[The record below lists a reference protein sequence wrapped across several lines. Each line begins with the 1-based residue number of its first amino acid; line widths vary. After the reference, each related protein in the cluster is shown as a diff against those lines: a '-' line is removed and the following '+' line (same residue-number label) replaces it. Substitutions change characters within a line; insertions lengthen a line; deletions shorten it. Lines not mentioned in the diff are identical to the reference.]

1 MSATPIHDSTIDSFR
16 DAIASSPRL
25 YLAFE
30 LGWNQWKLGFAT
42 GLDAKPWRKTIEARD
57 LTALRDAVAR
67 ARRRFELSDDAPVC
81 SCYEA
86 GRDGFWLH
94 RFLDQAGVDNCV
106 VDSASIEVNRRAKRA
121 KTDRMDVNKLL
132 SMLIRHHQGE
142 AKVWS
147 IVRVP
152 TEADEERRELHREL
166 LELKHERT
174 RCTNRIKGLLARCGL
189 AVTVD
194 KDLLT
199 VLNELTTWD
208 GRRFVEV
215 YPQLHQRLGREFERM
230 QVLNDQ
236 IRQLERQRLEQ
247 LRHGRGREVD
257 MARQLLGLHGVGLNS
272 AWLAVMECFGWRMFD
287 NRRQVGALIGMAPT
301 PYQSGD
307 SHRDQGIS
315 KAGNPRLRIMAV
327 ELAWCWLR
335 FQPDSELARWYERRF
350 AHGSKR
356 QRKIGIVALGR
367 KLLIKLW
374 QYLQTGQ
381 PPEGAIVVDWQI
393 KVNGNARPIAA

>member
-1 MSATPIHDSTIDSFR
+1 MSATPTHDSTTD
-16 DAIASSPRL
+16 SPRL

-30 LGWNQWKLGFAT
+30 LGWSQWKLGFAT
-42 GLDAKPWRKTIEARD
+42 GLDGKAWRRTIPARD
-57 LTALRDAVAR
+57 LSALQEAVAR
-67 ARRRFELSDDAPVC
+67 ARRRFELPDDVSVR

-94 RFLDQAGVDNCV
+94 RFLSQAGVHNSV

-142 AKVWS
+142 PKVWS
-147 IVRVP
+147 VVRVP
-152 TEADEERRELHREL
+152 TQADEERRELHREM

-189 AVTVD
+189 SVAVD
-194 KDLLT
+194 HNLPN

-208 GRRFVEV
+208 DRPFGKV
-215 YPQLHQRLGREFERM
+215 YPQLHARLGREFERM
-230 QVLNDQ
+230 QLISGQ
-236 IRQLERQRLEQ
+236 IRQLEQQRLDQ
-247 LRHGRGREVD
+247 FRHCQGREVD
-257 MARQLLGLHGVGLNS
+257 MARQLLSVHGVGVNS
-272 AWLAVMECFGWRMFD
+272 AWQAVMECFGWRTFD
-287 NRRQVGALIGMAPT
+287 NRRQVGALLGMAPT

-307 SHRDQGIS
+307 SQRDQGIS
-315 KAGNPRLRIMAV
+315 KAGNPRLRILAV
-327 ELAWCWLR
+327 ELAWSWVR
-335 FQPDSELARWYERRF
+335 FQPQSELARWYERRF

-367 KLLIKLW
+367 KLLIQLW

-381 PPEGAIVVDWQI
+381 PPEGAIIVDWQI
-393 KVNGNARPIAA
+393 KVNGKTRPIAA

>member
-1 MSATPIHDSTIDSFR
+1 MSATPTHDSTTD
-16 DAIASSPRL
+16 SPRL

-30 LGWNQWKLGFAT
+30 LGWSQWKLGFAP
-42 GLDAKPWRKTIEARD
+42 GLNAKPWRRTIAARD
-57 LTALRDAVAR
+57 LSALREALAR
-67 ARRRFELSDDAPVC
+67 ARRRFELPDDVPVC

-94 RFLDQAGVDNCV
+94 RFLSQAGVDNSV

-121 KTDRMDVNKLL
+121 KTDRMDVTKLL
-132 SMLIRHHQGE
+132 SMLIRHQQGE
-142 AKVWS
+142 PKVWS

-152 TEADEERRELHREL
+152 TEADEERRELHREMV
-166 LELKHERT
+166 ELKHERT

-194 KDLLT
+194 NDLPEMLE
-199 VLNELTTWD
+199 ELTTWD

-215 YPQLHQRLGREFERM
+215 YPQLHQRLGREFERLQLLNA
-230 QVLNDQ
+230 QVH
-236 IRQLERQRLEQ
+236 RLEQQRMEQ
-247 LRHGRGREVD
+247 LRHGQGREVD
-257 MARQLLGLHGVGLNS
+257 MARQLLSLHGVGLNS
-272 AWLAVMECFGWRMFD
+272 AWQAVMECFGWRTFD
-287 NRRQVGALIGMAPT
+287 NRRQLGALIGMAPT

-315 KAGNPRLRIMAV
+315 KAGNPRLRILAV
-327 ELAWCWLR
+327 ELAWSWVR
-335 FQPDSELARWYERRF
+335 FQPQSELARWYERRF

-393 KVNGNARPIAA
+393 KVNGKARPMAA

>member
-1 MSATPIHDSTIDSFR
+1 MSATPTQDSTKDSTR
-16 DAIASSPRL
+16 RATTDSPRL

-30 LGWNQWKLGFAT
+30 LGWSDWKLGFAA
-42 GLDAKPWRKTIEARD
+42 GLDSKPWRRTIPARD
-57 LTALRDAVAR
+57 LTALEEAITK
-67 ARRRFELSDDAPVC
+67 ARRHFELSDGAAVF

-94 RFLDQAGVDNCV
+94 RFLSQAGVHNSV

-132 SMLIRHHQGE
+132 TMLIRHHQGE

-152 TEADEERRELHREL
+152 SEADEERRELHREL

-189 AVTVD
+189 AVIVD
-194 KDLLT
+194 KDLLA
-199 VLNELTTWD
+199 VLEDLTTWD
-208 GRRFVEV
+208 GRRFIEV

-230 QVLNDQ
+230 QLVNTQ
-236 IRQLERQRLEQ
+236 VRRLEQQRMEQ
-247 LRHGRGREVD
+247 LRHGQGREVD
-257 MARQLLGLHGVGLNS
+257 MARQLLSLHGVGLNS
-272 AWLAVMECFGWRMFD
+272 AWLAVMECFGWRTFD

-327 ELAWCWLR
+327 ELAWSWVR

-367 KLLIKLW
+367 KLLIQLG

-393 KVNGNARPIAA
+393 KVNGKARPMAA

>member
-1 MSATPIHDSTIDSFR
+1 MSATPNTDSTTD
-16 DAIASSPRL
+16 SPRL
-25 YLAFE
+25 YMAFE
-30 LGWNQWKLGFAT
+30 LGWSQWKVGFAT
-42 GLDAKPWRKTIEARD
+42 GLDARPWRRTLAARE
-57 LTALRDAVAR
+57 LSALQDAVAR
-67 ARRRFELSDDAPVC
+67 ARRRFDLPDDVPVY

-94 RFLDQAGVDNCV
+94 RFLTEAGVHNSV

-132 SMLIRHHQGE
+132 TMLIRHHHGE
-142 AKVWS
+142 QKVWS

-152 TEADEERRELHREL
+152 TEADEERRELHREM

-174 RCTNRIKGLLARCGL
+174 RCSNRIKGLLARCGL
-189 AVTVD
+189 SVTVD
-194 KDLLT
+194 NELPD
-199 VLNELTTWD
+199 VLHALTTWD
-208 GRRFVEV
+208 GRRFVDV
-215 YPQLHQRLGREFERM
+215 YSQLHQRLEREFERM
-230 QVLNDQ
+230 QLVSRQ
-236 IRQLERQRLEQ
+236 IRQLEQQRVEQ
-247 LRHGRGREVD
+247 LRHGQGRQMD
-257 MARQLLGLHGVGLNS
+257 MARQLLSLHGVGLNS
-272 AWLAVMECFGWRMFD
+272 AWQAVMECFGWRTFN
-287 NRRQVGALIGMAPT
+287 NRREVGALIGMAPT

-307 SHRDQGIS
+307 SQRDQGIS
-315 KAGNPRLRIMAV
+315 KAGNPRLRILAV
-327 ELAWCWLR
+327 ELAWSWVR
-335 FQPDSELARWYERRF
+335 FQPHTELARWYERRF

-393 KVNGNARPIAA
+393 KVNGKARPMAA